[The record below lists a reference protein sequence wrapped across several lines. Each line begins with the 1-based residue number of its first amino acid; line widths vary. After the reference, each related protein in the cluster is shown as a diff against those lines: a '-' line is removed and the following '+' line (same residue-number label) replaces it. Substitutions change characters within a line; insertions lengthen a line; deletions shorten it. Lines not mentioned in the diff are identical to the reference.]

1 MRSSRF
7 LVILTLFLLLL
18 VGCAGEGDAPQTDD
32 AQAAQPVASPTPV
45 TPEATATATLPPTA
59 TATPTPSPT
68 PTPAYETR
76 RLAVDDALA
85 AFSEAALE
93 ELAALDLREQ
103 GYVVEI
109 VSDADVG
116 DADYRLRVA
125 AAAEMPPADE
135 AILPLGLRVYV
146 PVQRFQSLRDEVT
159 LEELRQRWT
168 GEAEGA
174 LLLSAEA
181 AALVPAVWGDG
192 EAQIVHDDDLL
203 AHLHDDD
210 NAIGLLAFDALAPT
224 FKALKPDG
232 MNLLDRHLELDDY
245 PLTLGLWLEGENAAD
260 VGPLLVTPW
269 AGWANRDPE
278 RMTELIMTGV
288 TAMCRLTADRMER
301 HGVLYPALV
310 ISDVLRAADI
320 THVSN
325 EVPFIKDCPVNI
337 TRNNLTFCSDYRYW
351 EALEAIGTDIVGLS
365 GNHVNDYGYDGAR
378 ESIAFYRDRGI
389 KIYGGGLNEEEACAP
404 LIMEHNGNRIAFL
417 ATLAFQ
423 PWYAWATEDQPGAC
437 YFYNNK
443 DRLMTKIAELKARD
457 DIDLV
462 SIELQ
467 YFETYHPYPTAQQV
481 EEFRELREAGADIV
495 SGVQSHVPQ
504 SWEPYD
510 ATSPHGP
517 GIIVYGLGNFFFDQM
532 WSWQTRTGLI
542 ARHTLYEG
550 RLLHSEMLTTVLED
564 YAQPRWATPEER
576 RGILQSVHDAAP
588 ALPTG
593 PRATPAEQAAPV
605 VGMALQRWVE
615 GNREGAGL
623 FGLKEWTDASFD
635 PAPVGA
641 TVQRAEWTIEG
652 AEGTPQQV
660 RVRVRLEDI
669 VTRHEGAEHVIEGP
683 RRTRV
688 TVARTYAGWQIRG
701 LQPIP

>member
-7 LVILTLFLLLL
+7 LVVLALFLLLL
-18 VGCAGEGDAPQTDD
+18 VGCAGEGDAPQPEE
-32 AQAAQPVASPTPV
+32 ASAVEPVASPTPV
-45 TPEATATATLPPTA
+45 TPEATATVTLTPSA

-68 PTPAYETR
+68 PTPAYETL
-76 RLAVDDALA
+76 RLSVDEALA
-85 AFSEAALE
+85 AFGEAAME
-93 ELAALDLREQ
+93 ELAALDLRDQ
-103 GYVVEI
+103 GYVVEM
-109 VSDADVG
+109 VPEG
-116 DADYRLRVA
+116 EADYRLRVA
-125 AAAEMPPADE
+125 TAAEMPAADE
-135 AILPLGLRVYV
+135 AIHPLGLQAYI
-146 PVQRFQSLRDEVT
+146 PVQPFQSLRDEITVD
-159 LEELRQRWT
+159 ELRQRWT
-168 GEAEGA
+168 GEAEGG
-174 LLLSAEA
+174 LLLSEEA
-181 AALVPAVWGDG
+181 AALITEVWGPG
-192 EAQIVHDDDLL
+192 EAQLVAEDELL
-203 AHLHDDD
+203 PALQADE
-210 NAIGLLAFDALAPT
+210 NAVGLLAFDSLAPT

-232 MNLLDRHLELDDY
+232 INLLDRHLEIESY
-245 PLTLGLWLEGENAAD
+245 PLALGLWLEGDGVAE
-260 VGPLLVTPW
+260 VGPLLAAPW
-269 AGWANRDPE
+269 EGWANRDPE

-310 ISDVLRAADI
+310 VSDVLRAADI

-337 TRNNLTFCSDYRYW
+337 ARGNLTFCSDYPYW

-443 DRLMTKIAELKARD
+443 DRLMAKIADLKASPD
-457 DIDLV
+457 VDLV

-481 EEFRELREAGADIV
+481 EEFRELYEAGADIV

-542 ARHTLYEG
+542 ARHTIYDG

-576 RGILQSVHDAAP
+576 RGILKSVHDAAP
-588 ALPTG
+588 PLPTS
-593 PRATPAEQAAPV
+593 PRTSPAEQAAPV
-605 VGMALQRWVE
+605 VGLALQRWLD
-615 GNREGAGL
+615 GNREAAGH
-623 FGLKEWTDASFD
+623 FGLREWTDASFD
-635 PAPVGA
+635 PAPLGA

-652 AEGTPQQV
+652 AEGSPQQV
-660 RVRVRLEDI
+660 KVRVRLEDLS
-669 VTRHEGAEHVIEGP
+669 TLYEGSEHAIDGP
-683 RRTRV
+683 RRMEV

-701 LQPIP
+701 LRPAP